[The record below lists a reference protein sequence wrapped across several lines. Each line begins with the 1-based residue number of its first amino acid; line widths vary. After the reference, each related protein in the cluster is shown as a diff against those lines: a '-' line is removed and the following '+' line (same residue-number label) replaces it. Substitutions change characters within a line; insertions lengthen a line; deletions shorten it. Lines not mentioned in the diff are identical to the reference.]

1 MPLSSSAGGSPCS
14 APLPVRGPHVA
25 HSDRISVEDHLQTVV
40 RVFLEIVGSVVYNIV
55 REFYRHRVRFDDLPR
70 PAHSHARAP
79 GWPSHHHPEVTQLP
93 TPPAPS
99 PNRPAPTAPPGPPS

>member
-55 REFYRHRVRFDDLPR
+55 REFDRHRVRFADLPR
-70 PAHSHARAP
+70 PFQSHSLEAVCPRV
-79 GWPSHHHPEVTQLP
+79 HPTAVTQM
-93 TPPAPS
+93 TKPPDTFPL
-99 PNRPAPTAPPGPPS
+99 